1 MFHKTISNILG
12 LYSSV
17 LVIALLIISPLSLA
31 ENRPGFVCGKFNG
44 HVMEVGS
51 LVEVSF
57 TPEKLPQWQAI
68 VRNTQQFLLSHI
80 KNKEHNRV
88 P

>member
-44 HVMEVGS
+44 FIILLCYFLS
-51 LVEVSF
+51 LCDIVFISCFAFVF
-57 TPEKLPQWQAI
+57 TL
-68 VRNTQQFLLSHI
+68 FLFYCC
-80 KNKEHNRV
+80 
-88 P
+88 